1 MNESVQ
7 IEDSGAMDDPDRR
20 IENVPVEKERRRRT
34 TSVVWRITAVTSVVV
49 LASMAALA
57 FVAERTQRQSVIETY
72 AASTQTITKLI
83 AANIAGGIRFKKAE
97 IVEDAILDLQAGRK
111 DWFDGA
117 VALTRDGE
125 VLYTSTTEQFKD
137 QPFVELAK
145 DRSGALEDGF
155 ADAELGGRKIHV
167 VAAGKDKTGQPYGYV
182 AIAWRTDFIDQQV
195 ADSRLKSA
203 IASIVAIVALVG
215 VLLLVMGRVVIDPLK
230 KFTVAVQRL
239 AANDTEFTIFK
250 SDRDD
255 EVGRIAE
262 ALIVLQAKEI
272 ERQDLEKGQAE
283 TLTRGEERQRKI
295 EALISN
301 FRTQSAEMLGEIN
314 DNMNE
319 MEQTAKS
326 LLTVSEE
333 TTGRASG
340 AVREA
345 SQASQNAQSVA
356 ASTEELSASIN
367 EISREVTITAE
378 IVGDATNNANV
389 SNDRIATLAS
399 AANKIGEVITLIQDI
414 SEQTNLLALNAT
426 IEAARAGEMGKGF
439 AVVASE
445 VKMLANQTANATN
458 EISQQISDIQNSTA
472 AAVEAIGA
480 ISSTMGDVSQ
490 HTSAIATAVEQQGAA
505 TNEILNSA
513 QGAADDTGSASAHM
527 ESVISAVKDTQSS
540 ASRVLDASGNV
551 AMQAEHLRQI
561 VNAFLEE
568 VAAA

>member
-7 IEDSGAMDDPDRR
+7 IEDSGAMEDPDRR
-20 IENVPVEKERRRRT
+20 VETVPVEKERRRRS
-34 TSVVWRITAVTSVVV
+34 TSVVWRITAVISVVV

-83 AANIAGGIRFKKAE
+83 AANIAGGVRFKKAE

-145 DRSGALEDGF
+145 DRAGALEDGF
-155 ADAELGGRKIHV
+155 AVAELGGRKIHV
-167 VAAGKDKTGQPYGYV
+167 VAAGKDKKGQPYGYV

-195 ADSRLKSA
+195 ADSRLKSI

-230 KFTVAVQRL
+230 KFTAAVQRL

-272 ERQDLEKGQAE
+272 ERQSLEKGQAE
-283 TLTRGEERQRKI
+283 TLTRGEARQRKI

-301 FRTQSAEMLGEIN
+301 FRTQSAEMLGEIS

-480 ISSTMGDVSQ
+480 ISNTMGDVSQ

-505 TNEILNSA
+505 TNEILTSA
-513 QGAADDTGSASAHM
+513 QGAADDTGSASSHM